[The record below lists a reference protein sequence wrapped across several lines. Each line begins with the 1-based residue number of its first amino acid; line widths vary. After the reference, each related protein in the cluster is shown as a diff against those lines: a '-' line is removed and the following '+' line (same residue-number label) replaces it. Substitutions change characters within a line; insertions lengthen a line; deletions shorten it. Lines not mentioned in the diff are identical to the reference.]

1 MVAPPS
7 GTHSLEGGDQ
17 RFNGDDGQN
26 GRFRVRFGGQ
36 VGARDGDVSD
46 QAREY
51 FDLTMAN
58 MSWES
63 GDPRELVCPAEE
75 RMSGIVDGDVALAF
89 LRDQRGITLGEVF
102 LFRGCP
108 PGSS

>member
-7 GTHSLEGGDQ
+7 GNHSLEGGDQ
-17 RFNGDDGQN
+17 GFNGDDGQN
-26 GRFRVRFGGQ
+26 GRFRTRFNGQ

-46 QAREY
+46 QAGEN

-63 GDPRELVCPAEE
+63 GDPRELVCSAEE
-75 RMSGIVDGDVALAF
+75 GMSGILDSDVALAF
-89 LRDQRGITLGEVF
+89 LRDQRGITLGEF
-102 LFRGCP
+102 CRFHGFPRG
-108 PGSS
+108 SN